1 MMKQRDAG
9 SRESFPLNV
18 PVALCLFLAVSGCSR
33 QESKVPEVIRPVK
46 SILVLEGGETGSRA
60 FPGIIEA
67 SKQVELAFQ
76 VTGLLVSLPVRE
88 GQKVVKDQV
97 IAQLRP
103 DEFRARLESLQGQ
116 LDRARANLQ
125 ASRAGVRPEE
135 KLRLEAKVRSV
146 GAQLA
151 NAQAEFNRSAQ
162 LLRSRTISHLE
173 HDRAE
178 TSLRVAQEN
187 YNAALRT
194 LEQGTVGR
202 EEEIQANEAE
212 VRSLEGRVVE
222 ASIQLDDTTLRAPYD
237 GVIAQRFVEQGQNV
251 SARQPVIKFQD
262 VQEISIALDI
272 PEAVMSADLR
282 SADIVKLD
290 ASFRA
295 APGVLFPVHITEI
308 AQRADP
314 VTQTFR
320 VRAAMQ
326 SPKGFHLLPG
336 MTATV
341 TITYRRALVLGQR
354 IVVPIT
360 ALFQES
366 PLSQVVWVIG
376 SDGSVSRRPVK
387 TGAVTGGGVEILEGI
402 APGER
407 VAVAGVSFLRDGM
420 KVRDLGNGL
429 STGQP

>member
-9 SRESFPLNV
+9 SRESFPLNL
-18 PVALCLFLAVSGCSR
+18 PVVICLILAVAGCSR
-33 QESKVPEVIRPVK
+33 QEPKTVNVIRPVK
-46 SILVLEGGETGSRA
+46 SILVLAGGETGSRA

-103 DEFRARLESLQGQ
+103 DEFRARLDSLNGQ

-135 KLRLEAKVRSV
+135 MRLEAKVRSV

-173 HDRAE
+173 HDRTE
-178 TSLRVAQEN
+178 TALRVAQEN
-187 YNAALRT
+187 YNAALQT

-202 EEEIQANEAE
+202 EEEVQANEAE

-222 ASIQLDDTTLRAPYD
+222 AAIQLDDTTLRAPYD

-290 ASFRA
+290 ANFSA
-295 APGVLFPVHITEI
+295 APGLQFPVHITEI

-326 SPKGFHLLPG
+326 SPKDFNLLPG

-341 TITYRRALVLGQR
+341 SITYRRALVLGQQ

-376 SDGSVSRRPVK
+376 ADGSVSRHPVK
-387 TGAVTGGGVEILEGI
+387 TGAVTGGGIEILEGI
-402 APGER
+402 APGDR
-407 VAVAGVSFLRDGM
+407 IAVAGVSFLRDGM

-429 STGQP
+429 STGRP

>member
-1 MMKQRDAG
+1 
-9 SRESFPLNV
+9 V
-18 PVALCLFLAVSGCSR
+18 
-33 QESKVPEVIRPVK
+33 
-46 SILVLEGGETGSRA
+46 ETA
-60 FPGIIEA
+60 
-67 SKQVELAFQ
+67 
-76 VTGLLVSLPVRE
+76 
-88 GQKVVKDQV
+88 
-97 IAQLRP
+97 
-103 DEFRARLESLQGQ
+103 
-116 LDRARANLQ
+116 
-125 ASRAGVRPEE
+125 
-135 KLRLEAKVRSV
+135 
-146 GAQLA
+146 
-151 NAQAEFNRSAQ
+151 
-162 LLRSRTISHLE
+162 
-173 HDRAE
+173 
-178 TSLRVAQEN
+178 LRVAQEN
-187 YNAALRT
+187 YNAALQT

-222 ASIQLDDTTLRAPYD
+222 AAIEMDDTTLRAPYD

-251 SARQPVIKFQD
+251 SARQQVIKFQD
-262 VQEISIALDI
+262 VNEITIALDI

-282 SADIVKLD
+282 SADIVNLD
-290 ASFRA
+290 ANFSA
-295 APGVLFPVHITEI
+295 APGLQFPVHITEI

-326 SPKGFHLLPG
+326 APSDFNLLPG

-341 TITYRRALVLGQR
+341 TIAYRRALVLGQQ

-376 SDGSVSRRPVK
+376 TDGTVSRRQVK
-387 TGAVTGGGVEILEGI
+387 TGDVTGGGIEILEGI
-402 APGER
+402 QPGDR